1 MLRRLAVCR
10 YRLGDTAGGIAISR
24 RVLRHEPTC
33 IRSMHNLSV
42 AAMEEGRFMSAF
54 IWAKR
59 GLAEQPLD
67 PGLRRLRSR
76 LWTRLALTWS
86 LGLPRLAGAVFAR
99 GLKRI
104 RSRRQHPTV

>member
-1 MLRRLAVCR
+1 V
-10 YRLGDTAGGIAISR
+10 GETAGGITISR
-24 RVLRHEPTC
+24 RVLRQEPTC

-59 GLAEQPLD
+59 GLAENPLD

-76 LWTRLALTWS
+76 LWTRLAWTWS
-86 LGLPRLAGAVFAR
+86 LGLPRLARSALAR
-99 GLKRI
+99 RVERI
-104 RSRRQHPTV
+104 RSQRSHPTG